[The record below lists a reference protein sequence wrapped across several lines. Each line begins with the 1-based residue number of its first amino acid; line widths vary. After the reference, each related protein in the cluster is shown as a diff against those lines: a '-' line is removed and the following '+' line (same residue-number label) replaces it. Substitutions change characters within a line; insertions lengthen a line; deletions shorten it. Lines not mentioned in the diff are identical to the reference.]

1 MKLTRFN
8 PANLARVSDFDEWFR
23 HPFAGFPSLGQF
35 FGSLP
40 EFMTAGSAG
49 HLAADIH
56 EDKDNYF
63 AQFEVPGVKKE
74 DVKVELNNQLLTVTV
89 EKKEKNGEGEKSY
102 MLTRSVSVPDGVKAD
117 AITAKLEHGVLSV
130 ALPKAEHRK
139 PKTIEIA

>member
-8 PANLARVSDFDEWFR
+8 PAHLARVSDFDEWFR
-23 HPFAGFPSLGQF
+23 HPFAGFPSAGQF
-35 FGSLP
+35 FGNLP
-40 EFMTAGSAG
+40 EFLSAGSPG
-49 HLAADIH
+49 RLAADIH

-89 EKKEKNGEGEKSY
+89 EKKEKTSEGEQSCT
-102 MLTRSVSVPDGVKAD
+102 LTRSVSVPDGVKPD
-117 AITAKLEHGVLSV
+117 AIAAKLENGVLSV
-130 ALPKAEHRK
+130 TLPKSEHRK